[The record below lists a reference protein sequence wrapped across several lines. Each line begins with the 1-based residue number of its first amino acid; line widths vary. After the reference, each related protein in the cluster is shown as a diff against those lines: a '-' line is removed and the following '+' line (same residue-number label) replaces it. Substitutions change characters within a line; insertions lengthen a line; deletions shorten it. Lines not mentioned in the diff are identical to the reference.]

1 MASRSSTNAST
12 RRSIGALVALA
23 VFGTATPA
31 FAGPEEEELLKRGVA
46 LRREGKDAEA
56 LEIFQRVVTQAPSA
70 RARAQLALAEQSLA
84 LWLAA
89 ERDLSLAL
97 AEPNDPWVAQN
108 KDALE
113 RAARVIAGKLAW
125 VKVTSN
131 VAKPQVLA
139 NGTPATPSPD
149 GRVRVVAGQ
158 VTIEVRADDHAP
170 AQKVISVAPET
181 TAAVGLELVPKP
193 KTAAPIERPAPR
205 PVPPPNRE
213 PPSSAQRTVGY
224 SLMGVGVV
232 GLGVGA
238 FFGVTAMNK
247 KTERDDACV
256 GGCTQ
261 AGVDADRAGRTSG
274 LVSTICVGV
283 GAVGLATGIYLV
295 LSTPS
300 QSRGGVAL
308 RPGLGAVTLD
318 ATF

>member
-1 MASRSSTNAST
+1 MAYRSSTS
-12 RRSIGALVALA
+12 ALAVALA
-23 VFGTATPA
+23 IFATAAPA
-31 FAGPEEEELLKRGVA
+31 VAGPEDEELLKRGVA

-56 LEIFQRVVTQAPSA
+56 LEIFQRVVEKAPSA
-70 RARAQLALAEQSLA
+70 RARAQLALAEQALA

-89 ERDLSLAL
+89 ERDLGLAL

-113 RAARVIAGKLAW
+113 RAARVIGGKLAW

-131 VAKPQVLA
+131 VAKPQVLVNGIAA
-139 NGTPATPSPD
+139 NVGPD

-158 VTIEVRADDHAP
+158 VTIELRADDHTP
-170 AQKVISVAPET
+170 AQRAISVAPET
-181 TAAVGLELVPKP
+181 TATVALEL
-193 KTAAPIERPAPR
+193 APR
-205 PVPPPNRE
+205 PQPTAPANARPAAPPSTASPPPE
-213 PPSSAQRTVGY
+213 PPSTAQRTVGY
-224 SLMGVGVV
+224 SLIGVGAL

-274 LVSTICVGV
+274 LVSTIAVGA
-283 GAVGLATGIYLV
+283 GAVGLVAGIYLV
-295 LSTPS
+295 LSAPS
-300 QSRGGVAL
+300 RSRGGVAL

-318 ATF
+318 AAF

>member
-1 MASRSSTNAST
+1 MAFRSSTS
-12 RRSIGALVALA
+12 ALAVALA
-23 VFGTATPA
+23 IFATAAPA
-31 FAGPEEEELLKRGVA
+31 VAGPEDEELLKRGVA

-56 LEIFQRVVTQAPSA
+56 LEIFQRVVEKAPSA
-70 RARAQLALAEQSLA
+70 RARAQLALAEQALA

-89 ERDLSLAL
+89 ERDLGLAL

-113 RAARVIAGKLAW
+113 RAARVIGGKLAW

-131 VAKPQVLA
+131 VPTAQVLV
-139 NGTPATPSPD
+139 NGTAATVAPD

-158 VTIEVRADDHAP
+158 VTIELRADDHTPSQRA
-170 AQKVISVAPET
+170 ILVAPET
-181 TAAVGLELVPKP
+181 TAAVTLELTPRPKA
-193 KTAAPIERPAPR
+193 TAPAKPVAPPPAP
-205 PVPPPNRE
+205 PPPPPAE
-213 PPSSAQRTVGY
+213 PPSTAQRTVGY
-224 SLMGVGVV
+224 SLVGLGVV

-274 LVSTICVGV
+274 LVSTIAVGA
-283 GAVGLATGIYLV
+283 GAVGLAAGIYLV
-295 LSTPS
+295 LSAPS
-300 QSRGGVAL
+300 QKRGGVAL